1 MDGLAQPRTLRLNKY
16 TEDCMN
22 GKVAQ
27 LIKDGARVSDVV
39 NQYGI
44 SESTAIRYC
53 QKYKIPYP
61 PEFTSAR
68 KQKDEE
74 FKLTPSRKLALC
86 SRW

>member
-1 MDGLAQPRTLRLNKY
+1 MDGLETARTTRLRKY

-22 GKVAQ
+22 GKVAA
-27 LIKDGARVSDVV
+27 LIKDGARVSDIV

-53 QKYKIPYP
+53 EKYKIPYP

-74 FKLTPSRKLALC
+74 FKLTPSKKLALY